1 MTLRKATIEDL
12 PALSK
17 CAAEFYASSKVL
29 NTFEIDRFCETW
41 TALLRGGTGVIF
53 IFCDG
58 EEILGTISGVAYKE
72 PYSQEMI
79 AQEFWWYVLK
89 ESRGAG
95 VRLYRAF
102 EEWATARGCSRLRMG
117 HLVDSMPE
125 KVAHFYE
132 RIGLQREEVVYS
144 KSLVAA

>member
-1 MTLRKATIEDL
+1 MILRQATIEDL

-17 CAAEFYASSKVL
+17 CAAEFYASSRILK
-29 NTFEIDRFCETW
+29 TFEIERFVDTW
-41 TALLRGGTGVIF
+41 TRFLYGGMGVIF
-53 IFCDG
+53 LLVEG
-58 EEILGTISGVAYKE
+58 EEILGTIGAVAYME

-144 KSLVAA
+144 KSLVA

>member
-1 MTLRKATIEDL
+1 MTLRNATIEDL
-12 PALSK
+12 PQLSE
-17 CAAEFYASSKVL
+17 CAREFYASSRVL
-29 NTFEIDRFCETW
+29 KTFDIDRFCETW
-41 TALLRGGTGVIF
+41 TRFLYSEMGVIF
-53 IFCDG
+53 LLVEG
-58 EEILGTISGVAYKE
+58 EEILGTIGGVAYME

-102 EEWATARGCSRLRMG
+102 EEWATERGCSRLRMG

-144 KSLVAA
+144 KSLVA